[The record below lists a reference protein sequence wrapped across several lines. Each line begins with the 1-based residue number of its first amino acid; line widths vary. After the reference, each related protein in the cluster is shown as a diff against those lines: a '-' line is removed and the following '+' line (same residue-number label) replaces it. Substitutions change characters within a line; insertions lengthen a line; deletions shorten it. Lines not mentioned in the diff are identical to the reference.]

1 MLPGFCAGMWTTPG
15 RARKCAAA
23 PATTM
28 CMHSSRHRAS
38 PEHARSVA
46 CAYPRCASN
55 CRPHPRWPTAPF
67 VASTF
72 LTVRTQRPCQ
82 PHTRARS
89 CEPSPASRNGH
100 ARVWSPL
107 HALSVRRGTRH
118 LAAPWF
124 FTHRDE
130 CATRS
135 RRVACNVAGAHW
147 QSAPPPC
154 GEHAHRFQTGGPSGF
169 PILCTVSEEACQKK
183 YKKLVQNLWPNLSF
197 GTKTPIFA
205 VSYLLQSCPD
215 PKSSRK
221 RHFVSARASKWC
233 TGLAK
238 SSTP

>member
-1 MLPGFCAGMWTTPG
+1 MWTTPG

-38 PEHARSVA
+38 PEHARSVV
-46 CAYPRCASN
+46 CAYPRSASN
-55 CRPHPRWPTAPF
+55 CPPHPRWPAAPF

-72 LTVRTQRPCQ
+72 LTARTQRPYQ

-124 FTHRDE
+124 RTHRDE
-130 CATRS
+130 CAT
-135 RRVACNVAGAHW
+135 
-147 QSAPPPC
+147 

>member
-1 MLPGFCAGMWTTPG
+1 MNAMLPGFCAGMWTTPG

-38 PEHARSVA
+38 PEHARSVV
-46 CAYPRCASN
+46 CAYPRSASN
-55 CRPHPRWPTAPF
+55 CPPHPRWPAAPF

-72 LTVRTQRPCQ
+72 LTARTQRPYQ

-124 FTHRDE
+124 RTHHDE

-135 RRVACNVAGAHW
+135 RRVACN
-147 QSAPPPC
+147 S
-154 GEHAHRFQTGGPSGF
+154 
-169 PILCTVSEEACQKK
+169 
-183 YKKLVQNLWPNLSF
+183 
-197 GTKTPIFA
+197 
-205 VSYLLQSCPD
+205 
-215 PKSSRK
+215 
-221 RHFVSARASKWC
+221 SARNSRYQARIFEAWIGSF
-233 TGLAK
+233 TQDRLAQACFGCLAA
-238 SSTP
+238 

>member
-1 MLPGFCAGMWTTPG
+1 MWTTPG

-38 PEHARSVA
+38 PEHARSVV
-46 CAYPRCASN
+46 CAYPRSASN
-55 CRPHPRWPTAPF
+55 CPPNPRWPAAPF

-72 LTVRTQRPCQ
+72 LTARTQRPYQ

-124 FTHRDE
+124 RTHRDE

-135 RRVACNVAGAHW
+135 RRVACN
-147 QSAPPPC
+147 S
-154 GEHAHRFQTGGPSGF
+154 
-169 PILCTVSEEACQKK
+169 
-183 YKKLVQNLWPNLSF
+183 
-197 GTKTPIFA
+197 
-205 VSYLLQSCPD
+205 
-215 PKSSRK
+215 
-221 RHFVSARASKWC
+221 SARNSRYQARIFEAWIGSF
-233 TGLAK
+233 TQDRLAQACFGCLAA
-238 SSTP
+238 